1 MPAKAPVKPLA
12 ERTLEAE
19 TRASQW
25 LADGNQAREAG
36 HKVKADRCF
45 EKAQYWLDRAN
56 YLSGRSERLRPAK

>member
-1 MPAKAPVKPLA
+1 MAAKAPVKPLA

-36 HKVKADRCF
+36 LLDKADRCF
-45 EKAQYWLDRAN
+45 DKAQYWLDRAN
-56 YLSGRSERLRPAK
+56 YLSGRSERPRPAQ